1 MCYHIHLI
9 PPRPVSKIRC
19 CVKSL
24 LLWLVLFTIVLLFL
38 VSWLLLML
46 HRIPWG
52 IQHVNWHLYGIPALI
67 LGVLANWVITLD
79 FPYPPNIFLR
89 PQVLGP
95 IRTLTFYFVGLSGL
109 GKIRLSVAKFMGM
122 CLCMSIYVSHAEC

>member
-9 PPRPVSKIRC
+9 PPRPISKIRS

-38 VSWLLLML
+38 VSWL

-52 IQHVNWHLYGIPALI
+52 FQHVNWHLYGIPALI

-79 FPYPPNIFLR
+79 FPHPPNIFLR

-122 CLCMSIYVSHAEC
+122 CLCMPIYASHAEC